1 MKKLCKSFS
10 FIFLMMFCFFGF
22 AEIGNAYCVH
32 NDSSISLDVIG
43 ETCPRCY
50 HGILHSGDSGCCPG
64 ADSGCRGTTLISV
77 ELCADVICESFNSPC
92 KVTAHGDV
100 YITGPNLYHLYA
112 HVYDD
117 NGNQICEGPI
127 INPF

>member
-32 NDSSISLDVIG
+32 NNSSITLEVAG
-43 ETCPRCY
+43 ETCSRCY
-50 HGILHSGDSGCCPG
+50 DGILHSGDSGCCPG
-64 ADSGCRGTTLISV
+64 ADAGCRGTTLIYV
-77 ELCADVICESFNSPC
+77 QQCNVDCFYYASPC
-92 KVTAHGDV
+92 SVTAHGDV
-100 YITGPNLYHLYA
+100 YITGHDLYHLYA

-117 NGNQICEGPI
+117 NGNQICEGPMKGQ
-127 INPF
+127 

>member
-32 NDSSISLDVIG
+32 NNSSITLEVVG
-43 ETCPRCY
+43 EGCSRCY
-50 HGILHSGDSGCCPG
+50 DGILHSGDSGCCPG
-64 ADSGCRGTTLISV
+64 ADAGCRGTTLISV
-77 ELCADVICESFNSPC
+77 AFCPDVICEYFIPC

-100 YITGPNLYHLYA
+100 YITGHDSHHLYA
-112 HVYDD
+112 HVYDN
-117 NGNQICEGPI
+117 NGNQICEGPMKD
-127 INPF
+127 